1 MHSHAA
7 LWSGSRRAFVRRL
20 GSTLAVAGVTNPV
33 RGAWAQETGASTTG
47 VTRQHL
53 IPEHDGMT
61 DAFGRI
67 PLCRLTFEPGASL
80 PDTFLS
86 GPFAA
91 SVETDGLFDVSTW
104 EDTRL
109 QITAGDQIDVP
120 EGAAVAITNVSAE
133 VGAWLVLGLADPSRH
148 MSEWFTSQAFSFGG
162 AQDPAPGVTWRWVF
176 LRQDLV
182 NRYRPAR
189 FTVDRI
195 TLAPNGVLTEEDLE
209 GTTPTRAIGI
219 AVAAGAIGIQPAST
233 ATPNPPAD
241 TTLSAGDADIFSVD
255 EARDLRAAGG
265 SPATFL
271 LVREAEV
278 EDED

>member
-1 MHSHAA
+1 MRLQTAFW
-7 LWSGSRRAFVRRL
+7 LVSRRSFMRRL
-20 GSTLAVAGVTNPV
+20 GIALAIAGVTKPV
-33 RGAWAQETGASTTG
+33 RGACAQETGGATTG
-47 VTRQHL
+47 LSREHL

-91 SVETDGLFDVSTW
+91 SVAADGLFDVSTG

-109 QITAGDQIDVP
+109 QIAAGDQIEVP
-120 EGAAVAITNVSAE
+120 EDASVAVTNVSDE
-133 VGAWLVLGLADPSRH
+133 VGAWLVLGLADPAQK

-162 AQDPAPGVTWRWVF
+162 AQDPAPGITWRWVF
-176 LRQDLV
+176 LRQDLF
-182 NRYRPAR
+182 NRYRPTR

-195 TLAPNGVLTEEDLE
+195 TLAPNTALTEKDLE
-209 GTTPTRAIGI
+209 GSTPTRAIGI
-219 AVAAGAIGIQPAST
+219 AVEAGAISIQTSST
-233 ATPNPPAD
+233 ATPNPPSD
-241 TTLSAGDADIFSVD
+241 MTLSAGDADVFGVD
-255 EARDLRAAGG
+255 EARDLRAAGQ

-278 EDED
+278 